1 MGMGTAR
8 LGEVSMQATEKIW
21 MDGTFVDWDKAQ
33 VHVLSHTLHYGLGA
47 FEGIRCY
54 DTAHGPAIFRLPE
67 HLDRLFDSVHIA
79 GLTMPYGKDEI
90 RRAIIDTVRIN
101 NVRECYIRPLVYL
114 GYGEMGINNSHN
126 PVCVAIAV
134 WPWGAYLGEKALTE
148 GIRVCVSSFTRH
160 HVNVMMTKAKIVG
173 NYANSQLAKMEAV
186 QSGYDEAI
194 MLDVQGNI
202 AEGSGENIFIVRRGE
217 LKTPPI
223 TAVLEGITRNSII
236 DLAQH
241 LGLAVREAAIARD
254 ELYIA
259 DEAFF
264 TGTAAELTPIREVD
278 NRQIGS
284 GRPGPLTHKLQQAFF
299 RIVQGKDDTFKS
311 WLTPIA

>member
-1 MGMGTAR
+1 
-8 LGEVSMQATEKIW
+8 MQATKKIW
-21 MDGTFVDWDKAQ
+21 MDGKFVDWENAQ

-54 DTAHGPAIFRLPE
+54 DTANGPAVFRLRE
-67 HLDRLFDSVHIA
+67 HLERLFQSIHIA
-79 GLTMPYGKDEI
+79 GLKMPYSLEDIE
-90 RRAIIDTVRIN
+90 RAVLDTIKVN
-101 NVRECYIRPLVYL
+101 EVRECYIRPLVYL

-134 WPWGAYLGEKALTE
+134 WPWGAYLGEAALAE

-186 QSGYDEAI
+186 QAGFDEAVL
-194 MLDVQGNI
+194 LDPQGNV

-217 LKTPPI
+217 LKTPPL
-223 TAVLEGITRNSII
+223 TAILEGITRNSIV
-236 DLAQH
+236 DLARH
-241 LGLAVREAAIARD
+241 LGLVVHESIFSRD

-278 NRQIGS
+278 HRTVGS
-284 GRPGPLTHKLQQAFF
+284 GRPGPITHKLQQAFF
-299 RIVQGKDDTFKS
+299 RIVQGKDDTFKT
-311 WLTPIA
+311 WLTYVQ

>member
-1 MGMGTAR
+1 M
-8 LGEVSMQATEKIW
+8 VQATQKIW

-33 VHVLSHTLHYGLGA
+33 VHVLSHTLHYGLGV

-54 DTAHGPAIFRLPE
+54 HTANGSAIFRLQE
-67 HLDRLFDSVHIA
+67 HLDRLYGSAHIA
-79 GLTMPYGKDEI
+79 GMHIPYPKEALQQ
-90 RRAIIDTVRIN
+90 AIIDTVKIN
-101 NVRECYIRPLVYL
+101 AVQECYIRPLVYL
-114 GYGEMGINNSHN
+114 GYGEMGINNRHN
-126 PVCVAIAV
+126 PVNVAIAV
-134 WPWGAYLGEKALTE
+134 WPWGAYLGEGALAE

-173 NYANSQLAKMEAV
+173 NYANSQLAKMEAIN
-186 QSGYDEAI
+186 SGYDEAVI
-194 MLDVQGNI
+194 LDVQGNV

-223 TAVLEGITRNSII
+223 TTILEGITRNSII
-236 DLAQH
+236 DLARHMGVQVQE
-241 LGLAVREAAIARD
+241 AVFARD

-278 NRQIGS
+278 NRMIGS
-284 GRPGPLTHKLQQAFF
+284 GRPGPITHKLQQAFF
-299 RIVQGKDDTFKS
+299 RVVQGKDDTFKE
-311 WLTPIA
+311 WLTYI